1 MTRALDVY
9 LHEILAGRLARNDSG
24 ELSFSYD
31 EQYLDRGRPA
41 LSLSLPLSPKPCE
54 GSAAKAFFSG
64 LLPDGE
70 VLRRLARYL
79 GISEGNSF
87 ALLEAVGGEC
97 AGAVSFHPEGVGP
110 PRSGDGREEVLDEK
124 KLREI
129 LDLLKHRPLL
139 AERDGIRMSLA
150 GARDKIA
157 VRARDGKI
165 ALVLGSAPTTHILK
179 PMIADFKDSVQNELF
194 CMRLA
199 KLAGIPVAD
208 VETGWLDGA
217 PYLLIERYDRTKDE
231 TGAVWRVHQEDF
243 CQAMGIS
250 PDAKY
255 EREGGPRI
263 SGCLDVIRK
272 HSARPAAD
280 QVDFLDR
287 IIFNYMIGNADAHGK
302 NFSLL
307 YRTAKPGLAPGYDM
321 MSTAVYP
328 GVSKKMAMK
337 IGEKYDPERLFPS
350 DWRRIVPDTETARRN
365 LEKKLGDMA
374 EDCVGKAAE
383 VRDSLEKTGIE
394 SSVFEDICSVI
405 EKRATLVKELLK
417 KGF

>member
-1 MTRALDVY
+1 MTKVLDVY

-54 GSAAKAFFSG
+54 GGAVKAFFSG

-97 AGAVSFHPEGVGP
+97 AGAVSFHPEGAEP
-110 PRSGDGREEVLDEK
+110 PRSGDGREEILDEK

-150 GARDKIA
+150 GAQDKIA
-157 VRARDGKI
+157 VRAQDGKI

-199 KLAGIPVAD
+199 KLAGIPAAD
-208 VETGWLDGA
+208 VETGWLDGT

-263 SGCLDVIRK
+263 SACLDIMRK
-272 HSARPAAD
+272 HSARPAGD
-280 QVDFLDR
+280 QIDFLDR
-287 IIFNYMIGNADAHGK
+287 IMFNYMIGNADAHGK

-307 YRTAKPGLAPGYDM
+307 YRTAKPELAPGYDM
-321 MSTAVYP
+321 LSTAVYP
-328 GVSKKMAMK
+328 RVSKKMAMK
-337 IGEKYDPERLFPS
+337 IGKKYDPERLFPS
-350 DWRRIVPDTETARRN
+350 DWKRIVPDTETARRN
-365 LEKKLGDMA
+365 LERKLGYMA
-374 EDCVGKAAE
+374 ENCVEKAAG

-405 EKRATLVKELLK
+405 EKRANSVGEAMKTGL
-417 KGF
+417 

>member
-1 MTRALDVY
+1 MTRVLDVY
-9 LHEILAGRLARNDSG
+9 LHEILAGKLARNDSG

-41 LSLSLPLSPKPCE
+41 LSLSLPPSPKPCE
-54 GSAAKAFFSG
+54 GVAAKAFFSG

-97 AGAVSFHPEGVGP
+97 AGAVSFHPEGARP
-110 PRSGDGREEVLDEK
+110 PRPGDGREEVLDEK

-150 GARDKIA
+150 GAQDKIA
-157 VRARDGKI
+157 VRAQDGKI

-179 PMIADFKDSVQNELF
+179 PMIAGFRDSVQNELF

-208 VETGWLDGA
+208 VETGWLDGT

-231 TGAVWRVHQEDF
+231 TGAVWRLHQEDF
-243 CQAMGIS
+243 CQAMGIL

-263 SGCLDVIRK
+263 SACLDVMRK

-280 QVDFLDR
+280 QTDFLDR
-287 IIFNYMIGNADAHGK
+287 IMFNYMIGNADAHGK

-307 YRTAKPGLAPGYDM
+307 YSTAKPRLAPGYDM
-321 MSTAVYP
+321 LSTAVYP
-328 GVSKKMAMK
+328 SVSKKMVMK
-337 IGEKYDPERLFPS
+337 IGKKDDPESLFPS
-350 DWRRIVPDTETARRN
+350 DWRGIVPDTETARRN
-365 LEKKLGDMA
+365 LEKKLGYMA
-374 EDCVGKAAE
+374 ENCVEKAAG
-383 VRDSLEKTGIE
+383 VRNSLEKTGIE

-405 EKRATLVKELLK
+405 EKRANLAK
-417 KGF
+417 KLRPSVV